1 MQDGFDIIQKAIS
14 DCESVGSFY
23 IPSLNHLLDY
33 KGVYVTK
40 EDVRA
45 LRQWL
50 KERKYKLIRTSDY
63 AIIKRGKKK

>member
-1 MQDGFDIIQKAIS
+1 MNGFDIIQKAIS
-14 DCESVGSFY
+14 DAESVGSFC

-33 KGVYVTK
+33 KGLYVTK

-50 KERKYKLIRTSDY
+50 KEHKYKLVRVTDY
-63 AIIKRGKKK
+63 AIIKRGKKR

>member
-1 MQDGFDIIQKAIS
+1 MNGFDIIQKAIS
-14 DCESVGSFY
+14 DAESVGSFY

-33 KGVYVTK
+33 KGLYVTK

-50 KERKYKLIRTSDY
+50 KEHKYKLVRVNDY
-63 AIIKRGKKK
+63 AIIKRGKKR